1 MGGPFFLEPE
11 QHTVFSLHRNE
22 SLRSFKSRCAT
33 FISLKLEIKNCKG
46 GFQRRTL
53 SGMTK
58 LIVRGI
64 PVLNMLRCETVVP
77 VSLSKTIN
85 PASGI
90 PLLICKYSDVD
101 ARSLAFFNMRACI
114 CMQLLSSSGRARFVL
129 TPPAVRCS
137 SKLAV
142 VLRIDSST
150 PRFLA

>member
-1 MGGPFFLEPE
+1 MTGIYIKAYLKAIKGGTNDRPFRKKGDHSKTSTRNLIDTKIKITGGPFFLEPE

-33 FISLKLEIKNCKG
+33 FISLKLERNKYCKG

-64 PVLNMLRCETVVP
+64 PVLNLLRCETVVP
-77 VSLSKTIN
+77 VRLSKTIN

-90 PLLICKYSDVD
+90 PLL
-101 ARSLAFFNMRACI
+101 
-114 CMQLLSSSGRARFVL
+114 CMYM
-129 TPPAVRCS
+129 CS
-137 SKLAV
+137 IMYIHYGHV
-142 VLRIDSST
+142 
-150 PRFLA
+150 